1 MRLLILLES
10 LLIIGLAAAIL
21 LQGGRGPAAEP
32 SGEVFAFN
40 AFLGDAM
47 PGEKA
52 TYRTDLGETIDFV
65 VGPVDRGGPTGLP
78 WASVT
83 RAMRD
88 AAGISIQ
95 EPVAEYHHFFY
106 KHGILPFLTPGE
118 PDALDRVWV
127 VRRIRRAELD
137 WRGRKLR
144 CWRVECIDPGLRPT
158 EDAIEVWLHEE
169 VPVYGILRWQRQG
182 RTYDCISWKGPS

>member
-21 LQGGRGPAAEP
+21 LQGGRGPVAEP

-88 AAGISIQ
+88 AAGIAIQ

-106 KHGILPFLTPGE
+106 K
-118 PDALDRVWV
+118 
-127 VRRIRRAELD
+127 
-137 WRGRKLR
+137 
-144 CWRVECIDPGLRPT
+144 
-158 EDAIEVWLHEE
+158 
-169 VPVYGILRWQRQG
+169 
-182 RTYDCISWKGPS
+182 